1 MRSIRAHFDG
11 RVIVPDEP
19 LDLPPQSE
27 VTVLIEQ
34 ETEDEAKIAEETRK
48 YYQSLT
54 EEEKAEDAEW
64 GQGVA
69 KRLPNAWE

>member
-1 MRSIRAHFDG
+1 MRAIRAHFDG

-19 LDLPPQSE
+19 LELPADSK
-27 VTVLIEQ
+27 VTVLIQTPEEDARIAD
-34 ETEDEAKIAEETRK
+34 ETKK

-64 GQGVA
+64 GRGVA